1 MVKSISHRAE
11 LISAEAAFF
20 VLSKAKELEAKGKK
34 IIHLEIGEPDF
45 DTPKY
50 IKDAAIESLLKGET
64 HYTPSAGLPELRQA
78 IAENA
83 EKERGIDIDWKKNV
97 VVTTGAKQAIFTS
110 LTTILNEGD
119 EVLYP
124 NPGFPAY
131 ESTILFSGAKPI
143 PVILEE
149 ENEFRMIPEKV
160 NELITNKTKA
170 IILNSPHNPCG
181 SVLKKEDV
189 KGIAEIAEDND
200 LYLISDEIYKHI
212 IFDGLKH
219 YSAACFGK
227 GLENTIIIDGLS
239 KSYAMTGW
247 RCGYVIA
254 PEEVTKRIIK
264 LVNVI
269 TSCMGAFIQK
279 AGIAALKGSMEAVNE
294 MVKKYDER
302 RKIMISEFEKIE
314 NASLFKPRGAF
325 YGWINVK
332 KPLEKKKMNS
342 EKFIEY
348 LMEKYGVAV
357 LHGSS
362 LGKYGEGYI
371 RICFAT
377 SEENIINGIRLLG
390 KAVNELM
397 K

>member
-1 MVKSISHRAE
+1 MVKKVSSRID
-11 LISAEAAFF
+11 LVSAEAAFY
-20 VLSKAKELEAKGKK
+20 VLSKAKELEVSGKR

-50 IKDAAIESLLKGET
+50 IKDAAIESLLKGDT
-64 HYTPSAGLPELRQA
+64 HYTPSSGLPELREA
-78 IAENA
+78 IAEKA
-83 EKERGIDIDWKKNV
+83 GEECGINIDWKKNV

-110 LTTILNEGD
+110 LTTILDEGD

-149 ENEFRMIPEKV
+149 ENEFRMLPDKI
-160 NELITNKTKA
+160 NELITDRTKA
-170 IILNSPHNPCG
+170 IIINSPHNPCG
-181 SVLKKEDV
+181 SVLTKEDI

-200 LYLISDEIYKHI
+200 LYLVTDEIYKHI
-212 IFDGLKH
+212 IFDGLEH
-219 YSAACFGK
+219 YSPVCFGK

-247 RCGYVIA
+247 RLGYVIA
-254 PEEVTKRIIK
+254 PEHITRRVIK
-264 LVNVI
+264 LVNVT
-269 TSCMGAFIQK
+269 TSCIGAFIQR
-279 AGIAALKGSMEAVNE
+279 AAIVALKGSMEAVYE

-302 RKIMISEFEKIE
+302 RKILIKEFEKIE
-314 NASLFKPRGAF
+314 NISLFKPRGAF
-325 YGWINVK
+325 YAWINIK
-332 KPLEKKKMNS
+332 KPLNKKKMNS
-342 EKFIEY
+342 EKFVEY
-348 LMEKYGVAV
+348 LMENYGVAV

-362 LGKYGEGYI
+362 LGEYGEGYI

-377 SEENIINGIRLLG
+377 SEKNIIEGINLIG